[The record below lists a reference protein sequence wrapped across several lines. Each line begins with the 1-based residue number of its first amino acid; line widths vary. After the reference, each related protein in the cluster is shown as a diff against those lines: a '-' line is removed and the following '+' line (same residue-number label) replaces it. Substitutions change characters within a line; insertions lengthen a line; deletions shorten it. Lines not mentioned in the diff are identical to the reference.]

1 MDDKWIKYCV
11 IGKVHKEDIV
21 RYYICNL
28 FRELNIHRLSS
39 KCVDIEFV
47 DAIDDDAQG
56 IAIGDKDD
64 VSIKI
69 ARTSCEA
76 PLSFLNQM
84 QTLAHEMVH
93 TKQFLRGELGYDL
106 KGNFKWK
113 KECMEGKKY
122 SEQPWEKEAISLERS
137 LFLKCFPF
145 DTETT
150 EYDLL

>member
-1 MDDKWIKYCV
+1 MDEKWIKYCV
-11 IGKVHKEDIV
+11 IGKVHKEDVV

-69 ARTSCEA
+69 ARTSCGA
-76 PLSFLNQM
+76 PLSNK
-84 QTLAHEMVH
+84 TYNKT
-93 TKQFLRGELGYDL
+93 TKQQLLRGLV
-106 KGNFKWK
+106 
-113 KECMEGKKY
+113 
-122 SEQPWEKEAISLERS
+122 I
-137 LFLKCFPF
+137 
-145 DTETT
+145 
-150 EYDLL
+150 

>member
-1 MDDKWIKYCV
+1 MSDRWIRYCLIDSHV
-11 IGKVHKEDIV
+11 KEEVV

-47 DAIDDDAQG
+47 DEIDDQSQG
-56 IAIGDKDD
+56 EAIGDKDD

-69 ARTSCEA
+69 ARNSCGA
-76 PLSFLNQM
+76 TMSFLNQM

-93 TKQFLRGELGYDL
+93 TKQFLRGELGYDS

-113 KECMEGKKY
+113 KEVMEGKKY
-122 SEQPWEKEAISLERS
+122 TEQPWELEATSLERT

-145 DTETT
+145 DEEKTE
-150 EYDLL
+150 LL